1 MPIALFDGPSHQPQG
16 GFREGAVAAW
26 VSNQWVW
33 GYPVRWF
40 CESQEW
46 REHVNVVFPMFYH
59 EHERRGAHQHD
70 VTLKVKKFGKQRTFE
85 DLNFGT
91 QVQVYRRAVAV
102 HQD

>member
-1 MPIALFDGPSHQPQG
+1 ML
-16 GFREGAVAAW
+16 AW
-26 VSNQWVW
+26 VLNQWVY
-33 GYPVRWF
+33 GYPIRWF
-40 CESQEW
+40 YESQEW
-46 REHVNVVFPMFYH
+46 TEDVVGIIVPMFYH

-70 VTLKVKKFGKQRTFE
+70 VTLKVKKFGKQRMFE